1 MISGILQILRFLW
14 AWACTGFDGDH
25 AVGEAI
31 RRVMR
36 QIPNL
41 NINAE
46 DYDLALA
53 AVDSAN
59 VYSEDNAC
67 NLH

>member
-53 AVDSAN
+53 A
-59 VYSEDNAC
+59 
-67 NLH
+67 

>member
-1 MISGILQILRFLW
+1 MLLIDLRSKLCYNADALRINCFGT
-14 AWACTGFDGDH
+14 WACTGFDGDH

-31 RRVMR
+31 RRAMR

-53 AVDSAN
+53 A
-59 VYSEDNAC
+59 
-67 NLH
+67 